1 MSTLHLQTTP
11 PSQVWHIPG
20 LARVSAFFSLVADTY
35 AEAQQ
40 SMREASKKY
49 PFAGL

>member
-1 MSTLHLQTTP
+1 MPTLPINTHLP
-11 PSQVWHIPG
+11 QVWPFPG
-20 LARVSAFFSLVADTY
+20 LARIGAFFSLMAKTF

-40 SMREASKKY
+40 SMREAGKKY

>member
-1 MSTLHLQTTP
+1 MSTFKLHTTQLP
-11 PSQVWHIPG
+11 QVWHVPG
-20 LARVSAFFSLVADTY
+20 LARVGAFFSLMAEAF

>member
-1 MSTLHLQTTP
+1 MSTLHLQTASP
-11 PSQVWHIPG
+11 YQVWPIPG
-20 LARVSAFFSLVADTY
+20 LARVGAFFSLVANTF

-40 SMREASKKY
+40 SMREAGKKY